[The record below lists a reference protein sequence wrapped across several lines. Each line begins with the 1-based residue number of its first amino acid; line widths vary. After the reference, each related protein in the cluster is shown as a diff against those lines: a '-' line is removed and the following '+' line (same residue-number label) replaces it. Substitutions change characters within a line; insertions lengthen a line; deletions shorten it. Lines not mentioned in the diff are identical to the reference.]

1 MPLLRRVRSLIAVSL
16 GTAESGLKMQPDDA
30 KKTRWTLRLIL
41 LNVCIGQTVVGLDQR
56 AITVALPTLT
66 ETFHTA
72 FTTVQWVV
80 LVYDLILIGLIIT
93 MGRLGDLFGRR
104 RFYSIGFLVFVAAS
118 ALCGISQTVGQMI
131 FFRAIQAIGGSM
143 IAANGRAI
151 VSVALPREERGRALG
166 LTSTAFHIGFL
177 TGPSLGGFLIDTVGW
192 RWIFYINLPIALW
205 GAYLAWKIIPE
216 TKAEGKVSVDIP
228 GAILLLLTNGL
239 FIYAI
244 DLLPRLGWRHPM
256 FLLTL
261 LLSLIAM
268 AFLLVAESKARTPI
282 LILSMFRSRL
292 FSAGILSLFL
302 ITASLSAI
310 NFLLPFYLQNLL
322 GYSPS
327 QMGWIIIAD
336 SLIIMFMAPIAG
348 TLSDRLGSRLL
359 CTIGCAVI
367 VIAQFFVG
375 SLGLQASLLRIMLP
389 LALWGIGWALF
400 NAPNQSATLGAV
412 SHDKLGAAAGM
423 IATTARTGSAIG
435 VAMAATL
442 FSTMLSAAGLSPEQT
457 QSPQSWSMMPE
468 AVIGPFNYTI
478 HFINALTLLAVFFS
492 AVRGSRRD

>member
-1 MPLLRRVRSLIAVSL
+1 M
-16 GTAESGLKMQPDDA
+16 MQPDDP

-41 LNVCIGQTVVGLDQR
+41 LNVCLGQTVVGLDQR

-72 FTTVQWVV
+72 FTTIQWTI
-80 LVYDLILIGLIIT
+80 LIYDLILIGLIIT

-104 RFYSIGFLVFVAAS
+104 RFYSVGFMVFILGS
-118 ALCGISQTVGQMI
+118 ALCGLSQTAGQMI
-131 FFRAIQAIGGSM
+131 FFRAIQAIGGAM

-177 TGPSLGGFLIDTVGW
+177 TGPSLGGFLIDSVGW

-205 GAYLAWKIIPE
+205 GAYLAWKIIPD
-216 TKAEGKVSVDIP
+216 TKTEGKLSVDIP
-228 GAILLLLTNGL
+228 GALLLLVTNGL

-244 DLLPRLGWRHPM
+244 DLLPRLGWRHPT

-261 LLSLIAM
+261 LLSLVAM
-268 AFLLVAESKARTPI
+268 VFLLITESRAKTPI

-292 FSAGILSLFL
+292 FTAGILSLFL
-302 ITASLSAI
+302 ITATLSAI

-327 QMGWIIIAD
+327 QFGWIIVAD

-367 VIAQFFVG
+367 VVAQFFVA

-400 NAPNQSATLGAV
+400 NAPNQSAILGAV
-412 SHDKLGAAAGM
+412 NPDKVGAAAGM
-423 IATTARTGSAIG
+423 IATTARTGGAIG
-435 VAMAATL
+435 VAMAATV
-442 FSTMLSAAGLSPEQT
+442 FSSMLSAAGLSPAQIE
-457 QSPQSWSMMPE
+457 SPQSWSAIPE
-468 AVIGPFNYTI
+468 SVIGSFNYTVHI
-478 HFINALTLLAVFFS
+478 INACALLAVFFS
-492 AVRGSRRD
+492 AFRYKG

>member
-1 MPLLRRVRSLIAVSL
+1 M
-16 GTAESGLKMQPDDA
+16 MQPDDA

-66 ETFHTA
+66 DTFHTA

-104 RFYSIGFLVFVAAS
+104 RFYSVGFLVFIAAS
-118 ALCGISQTVGQMI
+118 ALCGISQTPGQMI

-177 TGPSLGGFLIDTVGW
+177 TGPSLGGFLIDTIGW
-192 RWIFYINLPIALW
+192 RWIFYINLPMALW

-244 DLLPRLGWRHPM
+244 DLLPRLGWRHPT
-256 FLLTL
+256 FVVTL
-261 LLSLIAM
+261 LLSLVAM
-268 AFLLVAESKARTPI
+268 AFLLFAETKARTPI
-282 LILSMFRSRL
+282 LILSMFRTRL

-302 ITASLSAI
+302 ITLSLSAI

-367 VIAQFFVG
+367 VIAQFFIG
-375 SLGLQASLLRIMLP
+375 SLGLQSSLLRIMLP
-389 LALWGIGWALF
+389 LALWGVGWALF

-423 IATTARTGSAIG
+423 IATTARCG
-435 VAMAATL
+435 
-442 FSTMLSAAGLSPEQT
+442 AGRDSFQHP
-457 QSPQSWSMMPE
+457 
-468 AVIGPFNYTI
+468 VIGGRFKPGTDPIAAELEHDAGVSDWLFQLHDSFYQRTDC
-478 HFINALTLLAVFFS
+478 AGGVLL
-492 AVRGSRRD
+492 RG

>member
-1 MPLLRRVRSLIAVSL
+1 
-16 GTAESGLKMQPDDA
+16 
-30 KKTRWTLRLIL
+30 
-41 LNVCIGQTVVGLDQR
+41 
-56 AITVALPTLT
+56 
-66 ETFHTA
+66 
-72 FTTVQWVV
+72 
-80 LVYDLILIGLIIT
+80 
-93 MGRLGDLFGRR
+93 
-104 RFYSIGFLVFVAAS
+104 
-118 ALCGISQTVGQMI
+118 MI

-244 DLLPRLGWRHPM
+244 DLLPRLGWRHPT
-256 FLLTL
+256 FIVTL
-261 LLSLIAM
+261 LLSLVAM
-268 AFLLVAESKARTPI
+268 AFLLFAETRAKTPI
-282 LILSMFRSRL
+282 LILSMFRTRL

-302 ITASLSAI
+302 ITLSLSAI
-310 NFLLPFYLQNLL
+310 NFLLPFYLQNFL

-359 CTIGCAVI
+359 CTIGCAVV

-375 SLGLQASLLRIMLP
+375 SLGLESSLPRIMLP
-389 LALWGIGWALF
+389 LALWGVGWALF

-423 IATTARTGSAIG
+423 IATTARTGSAMG
-435 VAMAATL
+435 VAMAGTI
-442 FSTMLSAAGLSPEQT
+442 FSSLLTAAGLSPAET
-457 QSPQSWSMMPE
+457 QSPQSWSSMPGS
-468 AVIGPFNYTI
+468 VIGSFNYTI
-478 HFINALTLLAVFFS
+478 HLINALTLLAVFFS
-492 AVRGSRRD
+492 AVRGTRRD